1 LIVPSVSPNQPPL
14 PLPFLVAIN
23 AVPSISTNILLPSM
37 PGLVVI
43 FRTDV
48 ATIYLALSLYLVGL
62 AIGQLA
68 YGPLSDRFGRRP
80 LLLIG
85 MAIYAAG
92 SVLCT
97 LAVDVPSF
105 LAGRVLQAL
114 GGCAGL
120 VLGRVMV
127 RDVHESGKAA
137 SVIGYMVMITTLGT
151 GVAPLIGSVLDEN
164 FGWRAVFVFCS
175 VTGAL
180 VLALCVRWAPE
191 TRQVRVALS
200 SGPSLV
206 RSYPRLLSMR
216 PFVRCALYASFLY
229 ASYAAFFAGAPI
241 IMIDLWGYSQ
251 ISFAAWWSVGSA
263 SYLFGNFLAGRFSV
277 DLKVERMMAIG
288 TPLLALSAV
297 LLIGLLAAG
306 VDHPF
311 SIFVP
316 IGLSFIGTGIA
327 QPSAI
332 STAIGADPEIGGA
345 ASALL
350 GFMQIAFGAIAITL
364 VGVLPQTAIAFALV
378 SGGALVLAVLADR
391 GLHGRAQPAQTR

>member
-1 LIVPSVSPNQPPL
+1 MPSVSPNQPPL

-191 TRQVRVALS
+191 TRQARVALS

-229 ASYAAFFAGAPI
+229 ASYAA
-241 IMIDLWGYSQ
+241 S
-251 ISFAAWWSVGSA
+251 S
-263 SYLFGNFLAGRFSV
+263 
-277 DLKVERMMAIG
+277 
-288 TPLLALSAV
+288 
-297 LLIGLLAAG
+297 
-306 VDHPF
+306 
-311 SIFVP
+311 
-316 IGLSFIGTGIA
+316 
-327 QPSAI
+327 
-332 STAIGADPEIGGA
+332 
-345 ASALL
+345 
-350 GFMQIAFGAIAITL
+350 
-364 VGVLPQTAIAFALV
+364 
-378 SGGALVLAVLADR
+378 
-391 GLHGRAQPAQTR
+391 PAHRSS